1 VTVTQPIHV
10 AVVNS
15 HPIQYFAPL
24 YAYLNRDP
32 SLRVT
37 ALYCSDFSL
46 RGDFDPGFQRPVTWD
61 IDLLDGYPALFVGRR
76 TRGRAPRG
84 FWSLLC
90 PRLWREIRTG
100 GYDAIVLHG
109 YNYAACV
116 LAFAAAKSK
125 RLPVL
130 MRSDTHLGLRRPA
143 WRRRLRQ
150 RGLSIAYRFV
160 DAFLAIGTANSAY
173 YRSLGVPDSKIFDAP
188 LAVDNSRFMAPVGGQ
203 SELKRRWRL
212 PPDRPAILFAG
223 KLTRQ
228 KRPDNLLLAFN
239 RLLAEGHQA
248 TLLVAGSGDMEPEL
262 RSLAAATLPQ
272 QSVVFAGFVNQRE
285 LPQVYAAADVFVLPA
300 ENESWGLAVNEAMC
314 AGLPIVV
321 SDQVGCAPDLVKHGV
336 NGYIVPTGD
345 VGALADALV
354 RLIADGDRR
363 RRMGAAS
370 LGIVNQFSYFECRRG
385 LTAALAR
392 VLRHEPAG
400 ERRLPAA
407 TSTG

>member
-1 VTVTQPIHV
+1 MTKPIHI

-24 YAYLNRDP
+24 YAYLNRGP

-46 RGDFDPGFQRPVTWD
+46 RGGMDPGFQRPVTWD

-76 TRGRAPRG
+76 TKRTPRG
-84 FWSLLC
+84 FWSLVC
-90 PRLWREIRTG
+90 PRLWREIRHG

-109 YNYAACV
+109 YNYAACC

-130 MRSDTHLGLRRPA
+130 MRSDTHLGIRRPA
-143 WRRRLRQ
+143 WRRRIRQ
-150 RGLSIAYRFV
+150 GGLSFAYRFV
-160 DAFLAIGTANSAY
+160 DAFLAIGTANRAN
-173 YRSLGVPDSKIFDAP
+173 YRSLGVPDSRIFDAP
-188 LAVDNSRFMAPVGGQ
+188 FAVDNTRFMAPPGGQ
-203 SELKRRWRL
+203 AELKRRWRL
-212 PPDRPAILFAG
+212 QPDRPAILFAG

-228 KRPDNLLLAFN
+228 KRPDDLLYAFK
-239 RLLAEGHQA
+239 RLLAAGHQA
-248 TLLVAGSGDMEPEL
+248 TLFVAGSGDMESEL
-262 RSLAAATLPQ
+262 RSLAAALPEQ
-272 QSVVFAGFVNQRE
+272 AVVFAGFVNQRE

-314 AGLPIVV
+314 AALPIVV

-345 VGALADALV
+345 VGALTDALV
-354 RLIADGDRR
+354 RLIADGECR

-370 LGIVNQFSYFECRRG
+370 LGIVNEFSYLENRRG
-385 LTAALAR
+385 LTAALAY
-392 VLRHEPAG
+392 VLRHAPATRRVPAG
-400 ERRLPAA
+400 C
-407 TSTG
+407 T

>member
-1 VTVTQPIHV
+1 MTRPIHV

-37 ALYCSDFSL
+37 ALYCSDSSL
-46 RGDFDPGFQRPVTWD
+46 RGGVDPGFQRPVTWD
-61 IDLLDGYPALFVGRR
+61 IDLLEGYPALFVG
-76 TRGRAPRG
+76 GRARPLEPRG
-84 FWSLLC
+84 FWSLIC
-90 PRLWREIRTG
+90 PRLWREIRHG

-109 YNYAACV
+109 YNYAASL

-130 MRSDTHLGLRRPA
+130 MRSDTHLGIRRPA
-143 WRRRLRQ
+143 FNRIRQ
-150 RGLSIAYRFV
+150 GGLSIAYRFV

-173 YRSLGVPDSKIFDAP
+173 YRSLGVPDSRIFDAP
-188 LAVDNSRFMAPVGGQ
+188 FAVDNTRFMAPMGGQ

-212 PPDRPAILFAG
+212 QPDRPAILFAG

-228 KRPDNLLLAFN
+228 KRPDDLFQAFK
-239 RLLAEGHQA
+239 RLLAAGHQA
-248 TLLVAGSGDMEPEL
+248 TLFVAGSGDMESEL
-262 RSLAAATLPQ
+262 RALAAALPGQ
-272 QSVVFAGFVNQRE
+272 AVVFAGFVNQRE

-321 SDQVGCAPDLVKHGV
+321 SDQVGCAPDLVKDRV

-345 VGALADALV
+345 VGALTDALA
-354 RLIADGDRR
+354 RLVADGDRR

-370 LGIVNQFSYFECRRG
+370 LGIINEFSYLECRRG
-385 LTAALAR
+385 LTAALAY
-392 VLRHEPAG
+392 VLRHAPAG
-400 ERRLPAA
+400 RRRVPAA
-407 TSTG
+407 TPTGT